1 NRHLMTKLWIVCSV
15 ATKYPRWE
23 QRGRLVLLIDCHG
36 WRDRLRRP
44 RPERHCLTREEKT
57 VKAFKVVSRWSTLAA
72 VAIGFALLP
81 FAASADSDNDGRSRT
96 VKVDCG
102 KGDTIA
108 KALQQGEERKP
119 LVIVVRGVCNE
130 IVSIPRDDVTLQADP
145 VTGGAVNGG
154 PPDPNGPNVITI
166 SGRRVTIDGLT
177 VTGGRNGIQGEGA
190 SRLMVLNC
198 VVQSGRTGVVFFQG
212 SSGTVNNCTLDG
224 NARDGVA
231 IESASATVINSSMS
245 NNGRLGVIVTDGG
258 SGRIGVDN
266 ANLAGPNKINSNKSN
281 GVQVTIGGTAFIGAN
296 DIIGNGTDPN
306 APTGRFGI
314 FIVNATAD
322 IIGANNIK
330 NNANH
335 GVFARNASIL
345 IGDTSGSFNT
355 FSGVNTI
362 SGNGTAVN
370 NSAGVFGFVG
380 TAMVV
385 RNAAITGNNG
395 FGLFLSLRS
404 SAQISGNMIQN
415 NIG

>member
-1 NRHLMTKLWIVCSV
+1 
-15 ATKYPRWE
+15 
-23 QRGRLVLLIDCHG
+23 
-36 WRDRLRRP
+36 
-44 RPERHCLTREEKT
+44 
-57 VKAFKVVSRWSTLAA
+57 
-72 VAIGFALLP
+72 
-81 FAASADSDNDGRSRT
+81 
-96 VKVDCG
+96 
-102 KGDTIA
+102 
-108 KALQQGEERKP
+108 
-119 LVIVVRGVCNE
+119 
-130 IVSIPRDDVTLQADP
+130 
-145 VTGGAVNGG
+145 
-154 PPDPNGPNVITI
+154 
-166 SGRRVTIDGLT
+166 
-177 VTGGRNGIQGEGA
+177 
-190 SRLMVLNC
+190 
-198 VVQSGRTGVVFFQG
+198 VVFFQG

-415 NIG
+415 NIGTVPTSGDGIRLALGSALFVDVVPPAIANVLTGNAGWGLNCTDNESSVANAGSLVVIPPPQP